1 MVDAS
6 IVRKWVLDAN
16 DGIISTTGIVQG
28 FSGAGA
34 NDETVL
40 FAAVTLMITGGLS
53 LGGAAYAEAAQDRAA
68 ELAIIAEE
76 KRRLELTPE
85 EEEAQLR
92 EHYIE
97 RGLDPR
103 LADQVAAQLMSSA
116 PLAAQLETE
125 HGMLEGAAPATRP
138 LWTAIRAFLGFI
150 SGALPLTLAIV
161 FVPDEWR
168 SAVALTIVIVSLT
181 LTGLIS
187 ARAGTGHPMRA
198 VIRSVLVGLFIALLS
213 FLAGNV
219 FEVID
224 QFIPQID
231 VDGDALGAVSG
242 WPGGA

>member
-34 NDETVL
+34 SDETVL

-76 KRRLELTPE
+76 KRRLALSPQE
-85 EEEAQLR
+85 EQRQLR

-103 LADQVAAQLMSSA
+103 LADQVAAQLMRRD
-116 PLAAQLETE
+116 PLGAQLETE
-125 HGMLEGAAPATRP
+125 FGMLEGAAPATRP
-138 LWTAIRAFLGFI
+138 VWIAIRGFLGFV
-150 SGALPLTLAIV
+150 SGALPLTLAVV

-168 SAVALTIVIVSLT
+168 LPVALAVVIASLT

-187 ARAGTGHPMRA
+187 ARAGTGNPLRA
-198 VIRSVLVGLFIALLS
+198 VIRSVLIGLFIAVLAY
-213 FLAGNV
+213 LAGNV
-219 FEVID
+219 FELVD

-231 VDGDALGAVSG
+231 VDNDLS
-242 WPGGA
+242 PSPTP